1 MNRLKNS
8 CYASAIM
15 ALNYALFHFP
25 SCSVI
30 CHYVCLNVRN
40 RDCCF
45 FSFLLPVIYLFTMFL
60 GFRGLEVL
68 DALFNVLDCISIP
81 LYLFTMAKKILS
93 LILILDIT

>member
-45 FSFLLPVIYLFTMFL
+45 FSFLLPVIYLFTMS
-60 GFRGLEVL
+60 EVL